1 MKKLGYFV
9 SIILLLGAMALC
21 SNANAGL
28 TASQPP
34 QINGFVRE
42 TIPLTVTLGNN
53 GDLAILAT
61 VTPIV
66 PSGVGTDMP
75 FGQPVELGPGIT
87 RPISYNLWAEQ
98 VGTYPI
104 RSQINYDEGGREN
117 SLYLESD
124 FTVIDQPA
132 MPQEYRN
139 SAMNQLYPNN
149 ELDLKTIGDR
159 SFLGTRPA
167 IVQEPRNSGVNQLYP
182 NNELDLKTI
191 GDKSFLGTRPAM
203 SQEPK
208 NSAVNQLHSNNG
220 RDVKTTNDKSSHGKN
235 PAPIPE
241 T

>member
-87 RPISYNLWAEQ
+87 RPVSYNLWAEQ

-132 MPQEYRN
+132 MPHEYRN

-149 ELDLKTIGDR
+149 EPDLKTIGDR

-167 IVQEPRNSGVNQLYP
+167 IFQEPR
-182 NNELDLKTI
+182 
-191 GDKSFLGTRPAM
+191 
-203 SQEPK
+203 

-220 RDVKTTNDKSSHGKN
+220 RDVKTTNDKSSHGKKSS
-235 PAPIPE
+235 PIPE